1 MSGPGSDRNG
11 TNATNGTYP
20 EMSRNLTVVLDAGH
34 GGHDS
39 GAVGP
44 RGTRECE
51 VALAVALMCG
61 GLLQAA
67 GITVVWTRRTD
78 EFLSLTQRAD
88 RANDVRA
95 DAFVSIHCNSGPAGR
110 GEGYEVWTTP
120 GHTRGDELATC
131 LFDAWRKAFPSRRA
145 RMDITDGDPDKE
157 ADFTVIRKTRMAAAL
172 FELEFIHRPGGEEW
186 LADKTM
192 QAAMAA
198 ALASGI
204 LTYLGVTRK
213 S

>member
-1 MSGPGSDRNG
+1 MG
-11 TNATNGTYP
+11 
-20 EMSRNLTVVLDAGH
+20 RNLTVVLDAGH

-44 RGTRECE
+44 RGTREAD

-88 RANDVRA
+88 RANDVQA
-95 DAFVSIHCNSGPAGR
+95 DAFVSIHCNSGEPGR

-120 GHTRGDELATC
+120 GQTRGDALATC
-131 LFDAWRKAFPSRRA
+131 LFEAWRSTFPSRRA

-157 ADFTVIRKTRMAAAL
+157 AGFAVIRKTRMAAAL
-172 FELEFIHRPGGEEW
+172 FELEFIHTPRGEEW
-186 LADKTM
+186 LAHKTM

-204 LTYLGVTRK
+204 LTFLGVTSK